1 MSYDDKFVKLR
12 TRIDEIRN
20 TLKNSSNSN
29 TYENESNNLKLINYE
44 LDSLQTDII
53 NNNYED
59 QLRISEISSD
69 INTLQKELS
78 DLEKRYSE
86 LQNNNDTAENLND
99 QTYYTVSSTF
109 YFFIGKIL
117 ILFFLIYMIYNNF
130 TQDGSL
136 IKNIVNN
143 INKTKDNKVIEEP
156 KKSKTPKNVEKK
168 NNKKYNINYNNNNNN
183 NNNDG

>member
-1 MSYDDKFVKLR
+1 MGFDDIFNNLSNQVN
-12 TRIDEIRN
+12 RIKQRLSE
-20 TLKNSSNSN
+20 SSTSN
-29 TYENESNNLKLINYE
+29 TYEDQSNELKIINNE
-44 LDSLQTDII
+44 LDSLQTNII
-53 NNNYED
+53 NDNYED
-59 QLRISEISSD
+59 QLHISEISSD

-78 DLEKRYSE
+78 DLEKKYTD
-86 LQNNNDTAENLND
+86 LQNNNDTAEKLND
-99 QTYYTVSSTF
+99 QTFYNVSSTF

-143 INKTKDNKVIEEP
+143 INKTKDNKVTEEP

-183 NNNDG
+183 NND